1 MIKRDISQELIES
14 AKEYPVVTVFGPRQS
29 GKTTLVQMEFP
40 DKPYFSLENPD
51 IRMAIEEDPRG
62 FLNDVPEGA
71 VLDEIQR
78 LPVLLSYIQGLVDQ
92 KKQNGMFILTG
103 SQQPD
108 VHQAVSQT
116 LAGRTALLTLL
127 PFSLSEL
134 RNYKSQWDAYEIIVK
149 GSYPRL
155 HEESLA
161 PGRFYNGYLQTY
173 VERDVRTLINVKD
186 LELFQR
192 FLMLLAG
199 RVGQVL
205 NYTSLGNDIGV
216 SGTTVKNWLSV
227 LKASFVVFELQPFHE
242 NINKRVIKSPK
253 LYFTDTG
260 LVAHL
265 LGIETPEQAK
275 RDPLRGGLY
284 ENLIILE
291 TLKALY
297 NAGKRPHMYFYRDT
311 NGNEVDLIIR
321 HQRHLIPVEIK
332 SAETFA
338 RDFLKGLEQF
348 RSVAKGACKPGYVLY
363 NGSQSFFL
371 RGISVQNPLIHG
383 FYKDGEMSLEEWE
396 V

>member
-29 GKTTLVQMEFP
+29 GKTTLVQMVFP

-51 IRMAIEEDPRG
+51 IRLAAEEDPRG
-62 FLNDVPEGA
+62 FLNDVPAGA

-78 LPVLLSYIQGLVDQ
+78 LPVLLSYIQGIVDQ
-92 KKQNGMFILTG
+92 KKHNGMFILTG
-103 SQQPD
+103 SHQPD

-155 HEESLA
+155 HEEGLT
-161 PGRFYNGYLQTY
+161 PGRFYNGYIQTY
-173 VERDVRTLINVKD
+173 VERDVRTLINIKD

-192 FLMLLAG
+192 FLVLLAG

-216 SGTTVKNWLSV
+216 SGTTVKNWISV
-227 LKASFVVFELQPFHE
+227 LKASFVVFELQPFYE

-265 LGIETPEQAK
+265 LGIETPAQAK

-291 TLKALY
+291 ALKALY
-297 NAGKRPHMYFYRDT
+297 NAGKRPQMYFYRDT
-311 NGNEVDLIIR
+311 NGNEVDLVIK
-321 HQRHLIPVEIK
+321 HQRHLVPIEIK
-332 SAETFA
+332 SAETFT
-338 RDFLKGLEQF
+338 RDFLKGIEQF
-348 RSVAKGACKPGYVLY
+348 CSAAKGLCKPGYVLY
-363 NGSQSFFL
+363 NGSKSFKI
-371 RGISVQNPLIHG
+371 RDISVQNPLIHG
-383 FYKDGEMSLEEWE
+383 FYKAEWL
-396 V
+396 

>member
-29 GKTTLVQMEFP
+29 GKTTLVQMVFP

-51 IRMAIEEDPRG
+51 IRLAAEEDPRG
-62 FLNDVPEGA
+62 FLNDVPAGA
-71 VLDEIQR
+71 VLDEVQR
-78 LPVLLSYIQGLVDQ
+78 LPVLLSYIQGIVDQ
-92 KKQNGMFILTG
+92 KKHNGMFILTG
-103 SQQPD
+103 SHQPD

-155 HEESLA
+155 HEEGLT
-161 PGRFYNGYLQTY
+161 PGRFYNGYIQTY

-192 FLMLLAG
+192 FLVLLAG

-216 SGTTVKNWLSV
+216 SGTTVKNWISV
-227 LKASFVVFELQPFHE
+227 LKASFVVFELQPFYE

-265 LGIETPEQAK
+265 LGIETPDQAK

-291 TLKALY
+291 ALKALY
-297 NAGKRPHMYFYRDT
+297 NAGKRPQMYFYRDT
-311 NGNEVDLIIR
+311 NGNEVDLIIK
-321 HQRHLIPVEIK
+321 HQRHLVPIEIK

-338 RDFLKGLEQF
+338 RDFLKGIEQF
-348 RSVAKGACKPGYVLY
+348 CSAAKGPCKPGYVLY
-363 NGSQSFFL
+363 NGSESFNI

-383 FYKDGEMSLEEWE
+383 FYKAEWL
-396 V
+396 

>member
-29 GKTTLVQMEFP
+29 GKTTLVQMIFP

-51 IRMAIEEDPRG
+51 IRLAAEEDPRG
-62 FLNDVPEGA
+62 FLNDVPAGA
-71 VLDEIQR
+71 VLDEVQR
-78 LPVLLSYIQGLVDQ
+78 LPVLLSYIQGIVDQ
-92 KKQNGMFILTG
+92 KKQNGIFILTG
-103 SQQPD
+103 SHQPD

-155 HEESLA
+155 HEEGLT
-161 PGRFYNGYLQTY
+161 PGRFYNGYIQTY

-192 FLMLLAG
+192 FLVLLAG

-216 SGTTVKNWLSV
+216 SGTTVKNWISV
-227 LKASFVVFELQPFHE
+227 LKASFVVFELQPFYE
-242 NINKRVIKSPK
+242 NINKRVIKSSK

-265 LGIETPEQAK
+265 LGIETPDQAK

-291 TLKALY
+291 ALKSLY
-297 NAGKRPHMYFYRDT
+297 NAGKRPQMYFYRDA
-311 NGNEVDLIIR
+311 NGKEVDLIIK
-321 HQRHLIPVEIK
+321 HQRHLVPIEIK
-332 SAETFA
+332 SAETFT
-338 RDFLKGLEQF
+338 RDFLKGIEHF
-348 RSVAKGACKPGYVLY
+348 CSAAKGPCKPGYVLY
-363 NGSQSFFL
+363 NGSESFHIKD
-371 RGISVQNPLIHG
+371 ISVQNPLIHG
-383 FYKDGEMSLEEWE
+383 FYKDGWL
-396 V
+396 